1 MVGTGSEVV
10 GWLVGTG
17 SEVVGWL
24 EPVRTGSWSR
34 VLIILLLSRRRAY
47 RVVDLKVPIGSL

>member
-1 MVGTGSEVV
+1 MV

-24 EPVRTGSWSR
+24 EPVRTGSWSG